1 MAKKAMATFIPE
13 AWTPDDCA
21 GEIAGRR
28 QFDVTDQI
36 VAMGKEKALSLRD
49 RSDSSDQ
56 LAENAGMVGVNA
68 HDGPF
73 SVECEDAIREFYE
86 T

>member
-13 AWTPDDCA
+13 AWTPDDYA
-21 GEIAGRR
+21 IEIAGRC
-28 QFDVTDQI
+28 QFDITDQI

-56 LAENAGMVGVNA
+56 LAENADLVGKGA

-86 T
+86 P